1 MNSSFSVTEYVQS
14 LGSELIL
21 AYEQARL
28 SNSPG
33 TVGQS
38 RELAIRDK
46 LQKMLSR
53 GIGVGSGFVIDS
65 YGQSSKQMD
74 IVLYEEDLC
83 PVFRLNDSNEAAYY
97 PCEGVFAIG
106 EVKSTIGS
114 KEVEDILEKI
124 GSVRKLTRYAKA
136 TNDVFVDD
144 DDEFT
149 VDYRQY
155 GSRTVFSAVPE
166 DSYDQ
171 NTRGLN
177 QIWGFGIGRD
187 FALTTETMA
196 TKITEY
202 CVKNGRQSA
211 PNLVVATNGMALKP
225 AWADAPEWK
234 GATEIKIVQSAIE
247 ATGYIATRHS
257 NPLGALLRSIILTYQ
272 KGHTVSLEAFS
283 NYLPAESSRPV
294 LYYSP
299 VPGRDTEEP

>member
-1 MNSSFSVTEYVQS
+1 M
-14 LGSELIL
+14 
-21 AYEQARL
+21 
-28 SNSPG
+28 
-33 TVGQS
+33 
-38 RELAIRDK
+38 
-46 LQKMLSR
+46 
-53 GIGVGSGFVIDS
+53 
-65 YGQSSKQMD
+65 
-74 IVLYEEDLC
+74 
-83 PVFRLNDSNEAAYY
+83 
-97 PCEGVFAIG
+97 
-106 EVKSTIGS
+106 
-114 KEVEDILEKI
+114 
-124 GSVRKLTRYAKA
+124 
-136 TNDVFVDD
+136 
-144 DDEFT
+144 
-149 VDYRQY
+149 
-155 GSRTVFSAVPE
+155 FSAVPE

-299 VPGRDTEEP
+299 VPEETQKSHRIVLDGMKATALCLELLTGSGVQVRSRNRAGKPDLEMELRQ